1 MFQSTSGNR
10 WGPLCFSLN
19 SSVCEPGASRMR
31 TECAV
36 PLQMRVCGWSRA
48 GTSLAI
54 VQPCAQSDCAAG
66 AAPRWARPPHAP
78 ASAASAAVL
87 RSRGKIQFVIGTHA
101 DKTLGSCESGLT
113 QPELVSNDDL
123 TGGNVSHARTHAR
136 TRCATKKPRNK
147 TLKTHTDGYSR
158 HVHHATRYPLESCH
172 TTDVVSD
179 TEQQC
184 ALPAHMHV
192 RMREHV
198 YKMHTTSNAPCKGAK
213 RNRCH
218 SCVP

>member
-1 MFQSTSGNR
+1 MLSTCPQGGSPSNVGNR
-10 WGPLCFSLN
+10 WTVGFFEFCCSRAR
-19 SSVCEPGASRMR
+19 CASRVR
-31 TECAV
+31 T
-36 PLQMRVCGWSRA
+36 
-48 GTSLAI
+48 
-54 VQPCAQSDCAAG
+54 AATI
-66 AAPRWARPPHAP
+66 
-78 ASAASAAVL
+78 L
-87 RSRGKIQFVIGTHA
+87 RSRGKIRFLIGTHA

-136 TRCATKKPRNK
+136 TRCATKKPRDK
-147 TLKTHTDGYSR
+147 PLKTHTDGYSR

>member
-1 MFQSTSGNR
+1 MR
-10 WGPLCFSLN
+10 RE
-19 SSVCEPGASRMR
+19 CEPSVPCRSRCGYADGLALEPASQLCNRAHSR
-31 TECAV
+31 IA
-36 PLQMRVCGWSRA
+36 LQ
-48 GTSLAI
+48 
-54 VQPCAQSDCAAG
+54 VQPT
-66 AAPRWARPPHAP
+66 RWARPPHAP
-78 ASAASAAVL
+78 ASALAAAVL
-87 RSRGKIQFVIGTHA
+87 RSRGKIRFLIGTHA

-136 TRCATKKPRNK
+136 TRCATKKPRDK

>member
-1 MFQSTSGNR
+1 VR
-10 WGPLCFSLN
+10 RE
-19 SSVCEPGASRMR
+19 CEPSVPCRSRCGSADGLALEPASQLCNRAHSR
-31 TECAV
+31 IA
-36 PLQMRVCGWSRA
+36 LQ
-48 GTSLAI
+48 
-54 VQPCAQSDCAAG
+54 VQPT
-66 AAPRWARPPHAP
+66 RWARPPHAP
-78 ASAASAAVL
+78 ITAAAAAVL
-87 RSRGKIQFVIGTHA
+87 RSRGKIQFVIGTHQNTI
-101 DKTLGSCESGLT
+101 KTLT
-113 QPELVSNDDL
+113 
-123 TGGNVSHARTHAR
+123 
-136 TRCATKKPRNK
+136 
-147 TLKTHTDGYSR
+147 THTDGYSR